1 MGYHCCRM
9 DDLAWKI
16 IPLATGA
23 LGYLGGIATDPLK
36 KLVSDYLKVKELKAG
51 LIGEVANA
59 YHQYTFVLMAGHDPG
74 MLTSAKNSNRVD
86 CFQAAQANPFLLH
99 RIAEYFYLA
108 NSLEFAMCI
117 KAKKAPYELVT
128 LLPEIET
135 QVWHIECWLRK
146 QEKSTIKIFCHALGG
161 GAKARVE
168 QLIKAQERPPPPPH
182 LVRPAPIPPPR

>member
-1 MGYHCCRM
+1 M

-99 RIAEYFYLA
+99 RIAEYF
-108 NSLEFAMCI
+108 
-117 KAKKAPYELVT
+117 
-128 LLPEIET
+128 LLGKFT
-135 QVWHIECWLRK
+135 RVCHVH
-146 QEKSTIKIFCHALGG
+146 KSKEGAVRTRHAL
-161 GAKARVE
+161 ARNRNAS
-168 QLIKAQERPPPPPH
+168 LAY
-182 LVRPAPIPPPR
+182 